1 MNLLCRNIFLLL
13 FSGQLISGE
22 EVSWFRIM
30 TDLGSS
36 ACGWV
41 ICSSPGSTL
50 RKRLSCEQN
59 PSEFRKVAV
68 EYEIAEDPY
77 DPVQKIRVKGE
88 NQNKNYPWIHFQIRV
103 NGVLVLDEPA
113 GGYIYKGIH
122 QVEIPLTV
130 LRTGENSFEL
140 GWGGA
145 CPGLVRGYIYFATD
159 LTLAEKQRRVVPAKK
174 RPPPDSKSI
183 RVRLLLQI

>member
-1 MNLLCRNIFLLL
+1 MNWLCGSIFLLL
-13 FSGQLISGE
+13 LSTLPVLGADA
-22 EVSWFRIM
+22 SWFRIM
-30 TDLGSS
+30 TDFGSPE
-36 ACGWV
+36 CGWV
-41 ICSSPGSTL
+41 ICSSAGSTL
-50 RKRLSCEQN
+50 HKTLNIELN

-130 LRTGENSFEL
+130 LRTGENSLEL

-145 CPGLVRGYIYFATD
+145 CSGLVRGYIYFATD
-159 LTLAEKQRRVVPAKK
+159 LTLAEKQRRAVPAKK